1 MPPDPAVPP
10 FAGAV
15 LCGGASRRMGRDKA
29 LIPVDGR
36 TLAGRV
42 ADALDAAGAS
52 PVVAVGGD
60 LAALR
65 AEGLTAVPDAMPGA
79 GPLAGIVTA
88 LGPGRDRA
96 TTLDVPEAPGA
107 HEAPGAPD
115 PPEGPGGADAPSG
128 ADATRPAD
136 APGIVFVGGCDLI
149 DPSPEAIRATVAA
162 LAGDATADVAVPV
175 VAGRRQW
182 VHAAWRRGARAS
194 LAAALAAGE
203 RAVHAA
209 VSVGALRVVEVGLD
223 PRSLADADVPAD
235 LRQVGGSGSP
245 DLTPGAR
252 SGGGRGGSR
261 GGGRAQ
267 QSG

>member
-1 MPPDPAVPP
+1 MPPVPAVPP

-96 TTLDVPEAPGA
+96 TTLDTLDTPDVPDAS
-107 HEAPGAPD
+107 D
-115 PPEGPGGADAPSG
+115 PPEGSGGADAPSG

-175 VAGRRQW
+175 VAGCRQW

-235 LRQVGGSGSP
+235 LRQAGASGSP

-252 SGGGRGGSR
+252 SGGGRGGR
-261 GGGRAQ
+261 GGDGRTQ